1 MQLQIKFNNITETIE
16 VENPVTILESNTCNE
31 PVAGIADA
39 LRNPVNSPKLKDFL
53 KSAENVLIIVN
64 DATRP
69 TPTVKVIDEIY
80 DDICKY
86 NVTFIVAAG
95 THRELTEGEYTKI
108 FGKYRSMLNIVLHD
122 AKNSEMSFLGATSR
136 GTNVEINKLASNA
149 EKIIIIGSAEPHYFA
164 GYSGGRKGIL
174 PGVAAYET
182 IRQNHKLA
190 LQPESGIL
198 KLTGNPVHEDMA
210 EACRMVKADIFSI
223 QTVMDTNHNI
233 YFASAGDVFASH
245 LACCDRVDD
254 LYSAEITEK
263 ADMIISIVKPPLNL
277 DLYQSHKAV
286 ENAKAVLKKDGIF
299 ILVSDCTEGIGN
311 DNFYKLL
318 SSCETSQQVKTK
330 IEEGYKLGWHK
341 AAKLTEFFENAQLW
355 AVTNMDNDVL
365 EKVFIKPF
373 DNVKQAIEEAVELK
387 GEDARILFISDGG
400 NLVPRVQADKT
411 I

>member
-1 MQLQIKFNNITETIE
+1 
-16 VENPVTILESNTCNE
+16 V
-31 PVAGIADA
+31 
-39 LRNPVNSPKLKDFL
+39 
-53 KSAENVLIIVN
+53 
-64 DATRP
+64 
-69 TPTVKVIDEIY
+69 
-80 DDICKY
+80 
-86 NVTFIVAAG
+86 G
-95 THRELTEGEYTKI
+95 THRELTDEEYAKI
-108 FGKYRSMLNIVLHD
+108 FGKYRSILQIVLHD
-122 AKNSEMSFLGATSR
+122 AKNSEMIFLGTTSR
-136 GTNVEINKLASNA
+136 GTEVSVNKLAQDA
-149 EKIIIIGSAEPHYFA
+149 DKIIVIGSAEPHYFA
-164 GYSGGRKGIL
+164 GYSGGRKAIL
-174 PGVAAYET
+174 PGIAAYDT
-182 IRQNHKLA
+182 IQQNHKLA
-190 LQPESGIL
+190 LMPKAKIL
-198 KLTGNPVHEDMA
+198 TMTGNPVHEDMA
-210 EACRMVKADIFSI
+210 EACKMVKTDIFSI
-223 QTVMDTNHNI
+223 QTVLDTNHNI

-245 LACCDRVDD
+245 EVCCRKVDE
-254 LYSAEITEK
+254 LFSAEIPEK
-263 ADMIISIVKPPLNL
+263 ADVIISIVKPPLNL

-286 ENAKAVLKKDGIF
+286 ENAKSALKEDGIF